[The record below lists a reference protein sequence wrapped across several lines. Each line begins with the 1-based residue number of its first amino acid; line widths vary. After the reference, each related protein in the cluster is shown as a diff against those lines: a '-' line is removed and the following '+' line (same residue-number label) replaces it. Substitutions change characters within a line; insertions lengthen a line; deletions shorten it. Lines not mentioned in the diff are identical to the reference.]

1 MTRAGVILLLLAA
14 VGVPAPGVRAR
25 QSQQPPPQ
33 TPVFRSGV
41 EKVRIDALV
50 THDGKPVAGLTPD
63 DFELKDN
70 GVPQRVE
77 IATTA
82 DTVAVAILLD
92 LSGSVEAAGL
102 ADLRHAT
109 GELVRALQP
118 GDRAWF
124 LTVQQAFALKV
135 GPTTDREAV
144 QRALETIRPGGGT
157 SLWDAMFASIS
168 LVTGMAGRS
177 LLLVLSD
184 GIDSTSWL
192 DERRAIEA
200 IKRAEVV
207 VSTIRPFDAWPGG
220 NAPMEVAANATGGRV
235 MFAKRGDRM
244 AQQFVE
250 LLNEFRLGY
259 VLTYTP
265 TNVPKRADGWH
276 KVEIK
281 LKEKKGSIRAR
292 PGYYDSRQ

>member
-1 MTRAGVILLLLAA
+1 MTRAGVILLSLAA
-14 VGVPAPGVRAR
+14 VGVLAPGVRAR
-25 QSQQPPPQ
+25 QSQQTPPQ

-50 THDGKPVAGLTPD
+50 THGGTPVAGLTPD

-102 ADLRHAT
+102 GDLRHAT
-109 GELVRALQP
+109 DELIRALQP

-124 LTVQQAFALKV
+124 LTFEQTFVLKV
-135 GPTTDREAV
+135 GPTIDRAAV
-144 QRALETIRPGGGT
+144 QRALSAIRPGGGT

-192 DERRAIEA
+192 DEQRAIEA

-265 TNVPKRADGWH
+265 TNVPRRADGWH

-281 LKEKKGSIRAR
+281 LKNKKGSVRAR
-292 PGYYDSRQ
+292 PGYYDARR